1 MENRKK
7 VILQAHMDMVPQK
20 NNDTVHDFENDPI
33 ETYIDGDWV
42 KAKGTTLGADD
53 DFDMGMD
60 DDSEEGDEDDD
71 DVDKEDDD
79 SDDAGDDNPE
89 GDWEP

>member
-42 KAKGTTLGADD
+42 KAKGTTLEL
-53 DFDMGMD
+53 MMVWVLPL
-60 DDSEEGDEDDD
+60 SWLSW
-71 DVDKEDDD
+71 KIKR
-79 SDDAGDDNPE
+79 
-89 GDWEP
+89 